1 MGQAVQ
7 NQNLNKLLM
16 RLAIYFLFLLANN
29 LVNAQVY
36 TKKQTRHRFAQL
48 NIGLGFQ
55 TNLGGSTKYLDAREN
70 VQTLI
75 LSNSYSPRF
84 LIGGTH
90 FWGHADFY
98 IGIPLFHTIDYLSQ

>member
-16 RLAIYFLFLLANN
+16 RLAMYFLFLLANN

-36 TKKQTRHRFAQL
+36 TKKQTRQRFAQL
-48 NIGLGFQ
+48 NIGFGFQ
-55 TNLGGSTKYLDAREN
+55 TNLGGSTKYLDAIEN

-75 LSNSYSPRF
+75 LSNSACPRIKQEF
-84 LIGGTH
+84 NGDSNVQASTWFVGNGRIDLS
-90 FWGHADFY
+90 
-98 IGIPLFHTIDYLSQ
+98 LF